1 MIVSIGDFTGKYEL
15 HTGIYD
21 QSKLQAYI
29 DKYEPKYL
37 RELFGVT
44 LYNSFVSD
52 LDVNF
57 VPKSPNFLFF
67 YNEFAEDV
75 YLYRM
80 LVSEGLKDMLC
91 GFIYFE
97 YVKDSMN
104 TMTPFGNTIQR
115 SELSRMTSTL
125 NSLMY
130 NRYNEAIKTFTA
142 IRDYIFLHW
151 NDMPTGQA
159 IDGEINIT
167 NAGTLYTGGNSVTP
181 APLSGYVQTA
191 SVNQAGTGYSS
202 NNGVLVSGGSGTG
215 MIIDYTDDGAGGVQS
230 IVIVNGGSGYKVGDI
245 VTILDGNNDATLD
258 IDSATQIITGTGL
271 KVNYT
276 AQGIG
281 EIVNSTLTAT
291 GTGYSTATQV
301 PTTGGSG
308 NGCLVNIQDDGA
320 GGVLSMTIF
329 DGGTGYIVGE
339 TLTIDSGNQDATFI
353 IDNILNGE
361 VNFIAVTLNNQGSG
375 YNVGDLFQLPN
386 DGDGA
391 CTFELDYVGIG
402 DITTYNGKE
411 KLMAYWI

>member
-1 MIVSIGDFTGKYEL
+1 MIISIGDFTGKYEL

-52 LDVNF
+52 LDNQNA
-57 VPKSPNFLFF
+57 PKSPNFLFF

-167 NAGTLYTGGNSVTP
+167 NAGTLYTGGNAVTP

-191 SVNQAGTGYSS
+191 SVNQAGTGYAS

-215 MIIDYTDDGAGGVQS
+215 MIIDYTDDGAGGVQA

-329 DGGTGYIVGE
+329 DGGTGYVVGE

-353 IDNILNGE
+353 VANILNGE